1 MDQETLSVEELRS
14 LRVVDLKE
22 KLTGLGLATAGKQ
35 SIQDQALFKTA
46 KYFTRTFVKIWR
58 SE

>member
-35 SIQDQALFKTA
+35 SVQDS
-46 KYFTRTFVKIWR
+46 KIFYT
-58 SE
+58 